1 VAVREVI
8 LIGDPILRRVARPL
22 TPQDLGSPSIR
33 ALVEDMA
40 DTMHELGGIG
50 IAAPQVGESL
60 QLAIVEITEAST
72 RYPNMPAFG
81 LTVVV
86 NPRVT
91 VLDEAEQAFWEGCLS
106 IPDLRGV
113 VHRPRRVR
121 VDYTDLDNR
130 PQCVV
135 AEGFLATVF
144 QHELD
149 HLQGALFVDKVRDP
163 TTLSTVRNYQR
174 YWLDEPDQP
183 REI

>member
-1 VAVREVI
+1 VAVREVV
-8 LIGDPILRRVARPL
+8 LIGDPILRQVARSL
-22 TPQDLGSPSIR
+22 TPQDVGSPGIR
-33 ALVEDMA
+33 ALVEDMV
-40 DTMHELGGIG
+40 DTMHALGGVG

-60 QLAIVEITEAST
+60 QLAIVEVTDDST
-72 RYPNMPAFG
+72 RYPNTTAFG
-81 LTVVV
+81 LTVIV
-86 NPRVT
+86 NPCIT

-113 VHRPRRVR
+113 VHRPRKVR
-121 VDYTDLDNR
+121 VDYTDLDSQ

-135 AEGFLATVF
+135 AEDFLATVF